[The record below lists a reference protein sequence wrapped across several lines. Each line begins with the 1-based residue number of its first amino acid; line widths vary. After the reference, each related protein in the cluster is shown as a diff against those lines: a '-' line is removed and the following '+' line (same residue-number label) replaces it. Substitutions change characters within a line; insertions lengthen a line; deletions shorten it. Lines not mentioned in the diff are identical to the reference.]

1 MRRSRLETKHCIIC
15 TLGTLHTPSQ
25 VNYKAY
31 DIRILIEVV
40 RPITVEDNFRKETF
54 HRPSTW
60 LTLLQIRPENHG
72 IVVFFFCWFEG
83 LTCDHFR
90 CWLNLLILFL

>member
-15 TLGTLHTPSQ
+15 TLGALHTPSR
-25 VNYKAY
+25 VNYKAC
-31 DIRILIEVV
+31 DIRILIEVF
-40 RPITVEDNFRKETF
+40 RPIPVEDNFSEETF
-54 HRPSTW
+54 HRPNTW

-72 IVVFFFCWFEG
+72 IVVFFCWFEE

-90 CWLNLLILFL
+90 CSLNLLILFL